1 MLCSPNHFGTK
12 RSQERSWPRC
22 RGMTEALPAVDSRLA
37 LDGTKQFR
45 LEIGV
50 LIIVIL
56 IREWR

>member
-1 MLCSPNHFGTK
+1 M
-12 RSQERSWPRC
+12 
-22 RGMTEALPAVDSRLA
+22 VDSRLG
-37 LDGTKQFR
+37 LDGTKQFL